1 MLIFNMRFT
10 FKKPCLKIFLE
21 IILFLFTIIILFR
34 EEKEYLVQLV
44 PWDKKVTL
52 EGMDFL
58 DSQEGQVSRE
68 SQDLVEK
75 TGQQDWRDRED
86 YQG

>member
-1 MLIFNMRFT
+1 MRYT

-21 IILFLFTIIILFR
+21 IGLFLFTIITLFR
-34 EEKEYLVQLV
+34 EEKEYLVQLD
-44 PWDKKVTL
+44 PWDKKVIL
-52 EGMDFL
+52 EEMDFP

-75 TGQQDWRDRED
+75 MGQQDWRDRED